1 MSYDPNKN
9 YSWKSDETFTIT
21 GQEFGLI
28 LNTIRA
34 LLSTEQA
41 QQILLVARAAD
52 VLEKMMA
59 ENVEKGK
66 VVEKEQSK
74 MEKV

>member
-1 MSYDPNKN
+1 MSYDSNKN
-9 YSWKSDETFTIT
+9 YSWKPDEEFIIT
-21 GQEFGLI
+21 GREFGLI
-28 LNTIRA
+28 LNTIRSI
-34 LLSTEQA
+34 LSTEQA
-41 QQILLVARAAD
+41 QQILLAARTAD

-59 ENVEKGK
+59 ENVESGK